1 MADVSVG
8 QGNRRDRN
16 ENEVEK
22 DSTLNKTFGEEGTN
36 KVQPKPDPN
45 AKPTDVGS
53 GKWIEPAPFTR

>member
-8 QGNRRDRN
+8 QSNRRDQN

-36 KVQPKPDPN
+36 KAQPKPDPN
-45 AKPTDVGS
+45 AKPIDVG
-53 GKWIEPAPFTR
+53 GKWIEPSPFTR

>member
-8 QGNRRDRN
+8 QGNQRDRN

-36 KVQPKPDPN
+36 KAQPRPDPN
-45 AKPTDVGS
+45 TKPVDVGV
-53 GKWIEPAPFTR
+53 GKGIEPQPFSR